1 MRFGICLMALALAG
15 CSTDRALLEL
25 KRERLLQ
32 IEQQALSI
40 RGGAEQ
46 GSFDPTRYDL
56 YLALDADVFTR
67 LLEGVEGNTVEVVAS
82 NRPIE
87 LTVDKVE
94 MTFRPGSP
102 EIELA
107 AKARDVGSGLIAE
120 LQMDSRL
127 VIEGEPARPDE
138 LLARIVA
145 TRIVPRV
152 RWGPFD
158 FTKRKFVRSLLSLEA
173 ARFTER
179 LPAARLPLAREFA
192 FGKPANSV
200 DSGQIKT
207 TRDSWIRGNL
217 SFPSTEIRGRFV
229 VHNVLFLENGIH
241 LFANVEGI

>member
-1 MRFGICLMALALAG
+1 MGHEIWHLPDGIGAG
-15 CSTDRALLEL
+15 RLFDRSSIAGIAARSAAADRATG
-25 KRERLLQ
+25 
-32 IEQQALSI
+32 IVD
-40 RGGAEQ
+40 Q
-46 GSFDPTRYDL
+46 GRCRTGQFRHDL
-56 YLALDADVFTR
+56 YLTLDADVFTR

-152 RWGPFD
+152 RWGPFE